1 MEKRQLS
8 SGVRV
13 VWEHIPTVRSAAI
26 GIWIKSGSRHET
38 PDTNGI
44 SHFIEHML
52 FKGTHTRT
60 AKDIANAFDGIGGQ
74 VNAFTA
80 KEYTCYYAKVLDEHV
95 DIAVD
100 VLADMFF
107 YSMFDPTELTKEKNV
122 ILEEIAMYE
131 DTPDDLVHDLVAQAT
146 YDVHPLARPILGT
159 AERLHALDRSH
170 LIAYVTQHYVAH
182 DIVIS
187 CAGQLDESLMDKLER
202 AFDAVRFSYAHFG
215 GAHGSAV
222 NSTAKVPIVPPKFA
236 PGHAWIQKQTEQHH
250 VCLSYPGLALD
261 DPLVYAM
268 IVLNNVVGGGMSSRL
283 FQTIREQRGLAYS
296 VFSYHTAHEDS
307 GSFSIYT
314 GVAPKQ
320 TAEALDVIGH
330 LVAEAI
336 AHGLTD
342 DELRRAKAQMKG
354 SLILGLESAQSR
366 MTRNGKNELM
376 NRRLITQEELMD
388 SIEAVTHEH
397 VRLLIDRVFAG
408 MPATAIVGASEDDVL
423 RWRARSE
430 V

>member
-38 PDTNGI
+38 PETNGI

-52 FKGTHTRT
+52 FKGTTTRS

-80 KEYTCYYAKVLDEHV
+80 KEYTCYYAKVLDEHIDV
-95 DIAVD
+95 AVD

-107 YSMFDPTELTKEKNV
+107 HSAFDPQELEKEKNV

-146 YDVHPLARPILGT
+146 YDAHPLARPILGT

-170 LIAYVTQHYVAH
+170 LIAYVKHHYVAA

-202 AFDAVRFSYAHFG
+202 TFDAARFAFAHFG
-215 GAHGSAV
+215 VAHNNA
-222 NSTAKVPIVPPKFA
+222 AKVAMVPPTFA
-236 PGHAWIQKQTEQHH
+236 SGHAWIQKQTEQHH

-261 DPLVYAM
+261 DGLVYAM
-268 IVLNNVVGGGMSSRL
+268 IVLNNVMGGGMSSRL

-307 GSFSIYT
+307 GTFAIYA

-320 TAEALDVIGH
+320 TAEALDVVGH
-330 LVAEAI
+330 LVSEAI
-336 AHGLTD
+336 AKGLTD

-376 NRRLITQEELMD
+376 NRRLVTQEELMHNID
-388 SIEAVTHEH
+388 AVTHEH
-397 VRLLIDRVFAG
+397 VRMLIDRVFLVL
-408 MPATAIVGASEDDVL
+408 PATAIVGASEDDVL
-423 RWRARSE
+423 RWREKGAGLR
-430 V
+430 